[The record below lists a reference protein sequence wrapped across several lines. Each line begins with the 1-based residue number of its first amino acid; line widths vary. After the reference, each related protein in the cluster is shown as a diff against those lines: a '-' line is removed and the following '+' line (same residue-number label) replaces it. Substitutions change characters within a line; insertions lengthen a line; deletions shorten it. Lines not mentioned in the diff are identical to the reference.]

1 MDYHASNIRNIAFI
15 GHGGDGKTS
24 LTEAL
29 LFLNGNI
36 DRLGKTEEG
45 NTVSDYDQEEVKR
58 KISISLSVAPV
69 ESDGNKINIIDCPG
83 YFDFE
88 GSVIGA
94 LSACDG
100 AVIVM
105 SATSGVNVGC
115 EKAIEKTRKN
125 RIPRIIFINQMDKEH
140 ASFDKC
146 VKQLKEKYGSNIVP
160 ILYPIMDG
168 NSMVGY
174 VDLIDAQ
181 AYKFDGNKRVKTE
194 IPASIADTV
203 ALERTELMET
213 AAENDEEL
221 MEKVIMGEELTHDEM
236 IKGLSL
242 GVADSSAVPVL
253 CGSAIDFKGVKLLQ
267 DTIMRLIPSSEN
279 KEFEGNDDI
288 RACSEDE
295 PFSAYVFKTISDP
308 FAGKLSLFVVR
319 SGVLSLS
326 TKVVNAREGKEEK
339 ISNIYMLR
347 GKQQIQVQK
356 LYAGDIGA
364 FGRLQYTLTGDTL
377 YADKKIEYPA
387 PELPWPGISLAVA
400 PKKQGDEDKVFS
412 GLRRLCEEDDTLR
425 LEKNEKTNQMLLR
438 GLGDMHLDVAIQ
450 KLKTKFNGEAQ
461 LTAPV
466 IPYRETIKKA
476 VKAQGKYKK
485 QSGGHG
491 QYGDCWIEF
500 APSQMDFEFI
510 DKVVGGAVPRAYIP
524 AVEKGLLE
532 AVRHGV
538 LAGYPVVGISCTLYD
553 GSYHP
558 VDSSEMAFKSAA
570 SIAYKT
576 ACAAA
581 SPTLLEPVCSV
592 KITVPDDYMGDV
604 IGDIN
609 KRRGR
614 ILGMTPVAEGQCI
627 EGEVPEA
634 EMTYYSVDLRSM
646 TQGRGSYFME
656 FCRYEEAP
664 SNVAAKIAAEASK
677 SVEE

>member
-69 ESDGNKINIIDCPG
+69 EFEQSKINIIDCPG

-125 RIPRIIFINQMDKEH
+125 KIPRVIFINQMDKEH

-146 VKQLKEKYGSNIVP
+146 VQQLKDKYGSNIVP
-160 ILYPIMDG
+160 ILYPIMEG

-203 ALERTELMET
+203 ALERSELMET

-279 KEFEGNDDI
+279 KEFEGEDDI
-288 RACSEDE
+288 RVCSENE

-319 SGVLSLS
+319 SGMLTLS

-356 LYAGDIGA
+356 LCAGDIGA

-377 YADKKIEYPA
+377 YADKKITYSA
-387 PELPWPGISLAVA
+387 PELPWPGISLAVS

-412 GLRRLCEEDDTLR
+412 GLRRLCEEDDTLK

-461 LTAPV
+461 LTAPI

-500 APSQMDFEFI
+500 APSDKDFEFI

-576 ACAAA
+576 ACASAN
-581 SPTLLEPVCSV
+581 PTLLEPVCSV

-646 TQGRGSYFME
+646 TQGRGSYYME

-664 SNVAAKIAAEASK
+664 SNIAAKIAAEASK